1 MEIKRDYYLNELID
15 RLDNGLIKI
24 ITGIRRC
31 GKSYLLNTIFK
42 NYLVGQGIDN
52 EHIIQLSLDE
62 NKNKKFLDPDVL
74 DEYIRSLIIDGNKY
88 YLLLDEIQEVKDFE
102 SVLIGFMHINNVEIY
117 VTGSNSKFLSS
128 DIVTEFRGRGDE
140 IRVYPLSFAEFY
152 SVYDGSEEKALSEYY
167 TYGGLPLTVL
177 AKTDNSKINYL
188 RTQKDN
194 VYINDIVDRN
204 NIQNKEELEMLVQI
218 IASDI
223 GCLTNPLKLSNSF
236 KERDRQSTMTDK
248 TIYNYL
254 GYLQDAFMIEKARR
268 FDVRGKRFIETPQK
282 YYFTDMGIRNSFLDF
297 RQSEE
302 ISHTMENVIYI
313 ELKKR
318 GYNVDVGSVEI
329 REGDAKKQLE
339 IDFVANKGNNKIYIQ
354 SALEM
359 KTGEKVRQEQKSLL
373 NVNDFF
379 KKIIIGGDNVKRSR
393 YDNGIIKF
401 PLGIFIESGAHFT
414 RQVSLKYKAWL
425 VYHVLYPVM
434 KFGVLKFNCVNSK

>member
-1 MEIKRDYYLNELID
+1 MEIKRDYYLKELID
-15 RLDNGLIKI
+15 RIDNQLIKI

-31 GKSYLLNTIFK
+31 GKSYLLNVIFK
-42 NYLVGQGIDN
+42 NYLINQGIDE
-52 EHIIQLSLDE
+52 EHILQLSLDE
-62 NKNKKFLDPDVL
+62 NKNKKYLDPDVL
-74 DEYIRSLIIDGNKY
+74 DEYIRSLIKDKNKY
-88 YLLLDEIQEVKDFE
+88 YILLDEIQEVKDFE
-102 SVLIGFMHINNVEIY
+102 SVLIGFMHISNVDIY

-152 SVYDGSEEKALSEYY
+152 SVYDDSYEIALSEYY

-177 AKTDNSKINYL
+177 AKTDNAKINYL
-188 RTQKDN
+188 KMQRDN

-204 NIQNKEELEMLVQI
+204 KVQNKEELEILTQI
-218 IASDI
+218 IASDV
-223 GCLTNPLKLSNSF
+223 GCLTNPLKLSNNF
-236 KERDRQSTMTDK
+236 KERDKTSTMTDK

-268 FDVRGKRFIETPQK
+268 FDVRGKKFIETPQK

-329 REGDAKKQLE
+329 REGNAKKQLE

-359 KTGEKVRQEQKSLL
+359 KTAEKVKQEQKSLL

-379 KKIIIGGDNVKRSR
+379 KKIIIVGDNIKRSR
-393 YDNGIIKF
+393 YDNGIILMSIYDF
-401 PLGIFIESGAHFT
+401 LLDEN
-414 RQVSLKYKAWL
+414 SLEY
-425 VYHVLYPVM
+425 
-434 KFGVLKFNCVNSK
+434 

>member
-1 MEIKRDYYLNELID
+1 MEIKRDYYLQELID
-15 RLDNGLIKI
+15 RMDNGLIKV

-42 NYLVGQGIDN
+42 NYLLEQGIDE

-62 NKNKKFLDPDVL
+62 NINKKFLDPD
-74 DEYIRSLIIDGNKY
+74 
-88 YLLLDEIQEVKDFE
+88 LLDEHIRYLIKDQKKYFIILDEVQKVKDFE
-102 SVLIGFMHINNVEIY
+102 AVLIGFMHINNVDIY

-128 DIVTEFRGRGDE
+128 DIITEFRGRGDE
-140 IRVYPLSFAEFY
+140 IKVYPLSFSEFY
-152 SVYDGSEEKALSEYY
+152 SVYDGSEEKALNEYY
-167 TYGGLPLTVL
+167 IYGGLPLAVL
-177 AKTDNSKINYL
+177 AKNDNAKINYL
-188 RTQKDN
+188 NTQKNN
-194 VYINDIVDRN
+194 VYINDIIDRN
-204 NIQNKEELEMLVQI
+204 KIQNKEEFEMLVQI

-223 GCLTNPLKLSNSF
+223 GCLTNPLKLSNNF
-236 KERDRQSTMTDK
+236 KERDKLSSMTDK

-254 GYLQDAFMIEKARR
+254 GYLQDAFMIEKAKR
-268 FDVRGKRFIETPQK
+268 FDIRGKKFIETPQK

-302 ISHTMENVIYI
+302 ISHTMENVIYL

-329 REGDAKKQLE
+329 REGDSKKQLE

-359 KTGEKVRQEQKSLL
+359 KTKEKVMQEQKSLL

-379 KKIIIGGDNVKRSR
+379 KKIIIVGDNVTKSR
-393 YDNGIIKF
+393 YDNGIILMSIYDF
-401 PLGIFIESGAHFT
+401 LLDSES
-414 RQVSLKYKAWL
+414 LNY
-425 VYHVLYPVM
+425 
-434 KFGVLKFNCVNSK
+434 

>member
-1 MEIKRDYYLNELID
+1 MEIKRDYYLQELID
-15 RLDNGLIKI
+15 RIDNGLIKI

-42 NYLVGQGIDN
+42 NYLIEQGTDE

-62 NKNKKFLDPDVL
+62 NKNKKYLNPDVL
-74 DEYIRSLIIDGNKY
+74 DEYIRSLIKDKNKY
-88 YLLLDEIQEVKDFE
+88 YILLDEIQEVKDFE

-140 IRVYPLSFAEFY
+140 VRVYPLSFAEFF
-152 SVYDGSEEKALSEYY
+152 SVYDGSEERALGEYY
-167 TYGGLPLTVL
+167 TFGGLPLTIL
-177 AKTDNSKINYL
+177 AKSDNSKINYL

-204 NIQNKEELEMLVQI
+204 KIQNKEELEMLVQI

-223 GCLTNPLKLSNSF
+223 GCLTNPLKLSNNF
-236 KERDRQSTMTDK
+236 RERDKLSTMTDK

-254 GYLQDAFMIEKARR
+254 GYLQDAFMIEKAKR
-268 FDVRGKRFIETPQK
+268 FDVRGKRFIDTPQK

-313 ELKKR
+313 ELRKR

-359 KTGEKVRQEQKSLL
+359 KTAEKVQQEQKSLL
-373 NVNDFF
+373 NINDFF
-379 KKIIIGGDNVKRSR
+379 KKIIIVGDNIKRSR
-393 YDNGIIKF
+393 FDNGIIIMSIYDF
-401 PLGIFIESGAHFT
+401 LLDAN
-414 RQVSLKYKAWL
+414 SLEY
-425 VYHVLYPVM
+425 
-434 KFGVLKFNCVNSK
+434 

>member
-1 MEIKRDYYLNELID
+1 MEIKRDYYLKELID
-15 RLDNGLIKI
+15 RIDNGLIKI

-31 GKSYLLNTIFK
+31 GKSYLLNVIFK
-42 NYLVGQGIDN
+42 NYLLGEGIDK

-62 NKNKKFLDPDVL
+62 NRNKKYLDPDIL
-74 DEYIRSLIIDGNKY
+74 DSYIRNLIKDNNKY
-88 YLLLDEIQEVKDFE
+88 YLLLDEVQEVKDFE
-102 SVLIGFMHINNVEIY
+102 SVLIGFMHISNLEIY

-140 IRVYPLSFAEFY
+140 IRVYPLSFSEFY
-152 SVYDGSEEKALSEYY
+152 SVYNGSEEKALNEYY
-167 TYGGLPLTVL
+167 TFGGLPLTVL
-177 AKTDNSKINYL
+177 SKTDNTKINYL

-204 NIQNKEELEMLVQI
+204 KIQNKEELEMLVQI
-218 IASDI
+218 VASDI
-223 GCLTNPLKLSNSF
+223 GCLTNPLKLSNNF
-236 KERDRQSTMTDK
+236 KERDKLSTMTDK

-282 YYFTDMGIRNSFLDF
+282 YYFTDMGIRNSFIDF

-302 ISHTMENVIYI
+302 ISHIMENVIYI

-329 REGDAKKQLE
+329 REGNTKKQLE

-359 KTGEKVRQEQKSLL
+359 KTADKVKQEQKSLL

-379 KKIIIGGDNVKRSR
+379 KKIIIVGDNIKKSR
-393 YDNGIIKF
+393 YDNGIILMSIYDF
-401 PLGIFIESGAHFT
+401 LLDEN
-414 RQVSLKYKAWL
+414 SLNY
-425 VYHVLYPVM
+425 
-434 KFGVLKFNCVNSK
+434 

>member
-1 MEIKRDYYLNELID
+1 MEIKRDYYLKELID
-15 RLDNGLIKI
+15 RIDNQLIKI

-42 NYLVGQGIDN
+42 NYLIEQGIDE

-62 NKNKKFLDPDVL
+62 NKNKKYLDPDLL
-74 DEYIRSLIIDGNKY
+74 DEYIRSLIKDKNKY
-88 YLLLDEIQEVKDFE
+88 YLLLDEVQEVKNFE
-102 SVLIGFMHINNVEIY
+102 SVLIGFMHISNVEIY

-140 IRVYPLSFAEFY
+140 IRVYPLSFSEFY
-152 SVYDGSEEKALSEYY
+152 SVYEGSEEKALSEYY
-167 TYGGLPLTVL
+167 IYGGLPLTVI
-177 AKTDNSKINYL
+177 AKTDNAKINYL
-188 RTQKDN
+188 RAQKDN
-194 VYINDIVDRN
+194 VYINDIVERN
-204 NIQNKEELEMLVQI
+204 KIQNKEKLEMLIQI

-223 GCLTNPLKLSNSF
+223 GCLTNPLKLSNNF
-236 KERDRQSTMTDK
+236 KERDSLSTMTDK

-268 FDVRGKRFIETPQK
+268 FDVRGKKFIETPQK

-302 ISHTMENVIYI
+302 ISHIMENVIYI

-318 GYNVDVGSVEI
+318 GYNVDVRYVET
-329 REGDAKKQLE
+329 RERNAKKQLE

-359 KTGEKVRQEQKSLL
+359 KTEEKVKQEQKSLL

-379 KKIIIGGDNVKRSR
+379 KKIIIVGDNIKRSR
-393 YDNGIIKF
+393 FDNGIIIMSIYDF
-401 PLGIFIESGAHFT
+401 LLDAN
-414 RQVSLKYKAWL
+414 SLEY
-425 VYHVLYPVM
+425 
-434 KFGVLKFNCVNSK
+434 

>member
-1 MEIKRDYYLNELID
+1 MEIKRDYYLKELID
-15 RLDNGLIKI
+15 RIDNQLIKI

-31 GKSYLLNTIFK
+31 GKSYLLNIIFK
-42 NYLVGQGIDN
+42 NYLTNQGIDE

-62 NKNKKFLDPDVL
+62 KKNKKYLNPDVL
-74 DEYIRSLIIDGNKY
+74 DEYIRSLIKDKKKY
-88 YLLLDEIQEVKDFE
+88 FILLDEIQEVPDFE
-102 SVLIGFMHINNVEIY
+102 SVLIGFMHINNVDIY

-128 DIVTEFRGRGDE
+128 DIITEFRGRGDE
-140 IRVYPLSFAEFY
+140 IRVYPLSFEEFY
-152 SVYDGSEEKALSEYY
+152 SVYNGSEEKALNEYY
-167 TYGGLPLTVL
+167 TFGGLPLTVL
-177 AKTDNSKINYL
+177 AKTDTNKINYL

-194 VYINDIVDRN
+194 VYINDIIDRN
-204 NIQNKEELEMLVQI
+204 KVKNKEELEMLVQI

-236 KERDRQSTMTDK
+236 KERDKTSTMTDK

-302 ISHTMENVIYI
+302 ISHIMENVIYI

-329 REGDAKKQLE
+329 REGNAKKQLE

-359 KTGEKVRQEQKSLL
+359 RTKEKVQQEQRSLI

-379 KKIIIGGDNVKRSR
+379 KKIIIVGDNIKRTR
-393 YDNGIIKF
+393 YDNGIILMSIYDFLLDEK
-401 PLGIFIESGAHFT
+401 
-414 RQVSLKYKAWL
+414 SLEY
-425 VYHVLYPVM
+425 
-434 KFGVLKFNCVNSK
+434 

>member
-1 MEIKRDYYLNELID
+1 MEIKRDYYLKELID
-15 RLDNGLIKI
+15 RMDNQLIKI

-31 GKSYLLNTIFK
+31 GKSYLLNIIFK
-42 NYLVGQGIDN
+42 KYLLENGTD
-52 EHIIQLSLDE
+52 EDHIIQLSLDE
-62 NKNKKFLDPDVL
+62 NKNKKYLNPDIL
-74 DEYIRSLIIDGNKY
+74 DEYIRSLIKDKNKY
-88 YLLLDEIQEVKDFE
+88 YILLDEIQEVKDFE
-102 SVLIGFMHINNVEIY
+102 SVLIGFMHMSNVEIY

-152 SVYDGSEEKALSEYY
+152 SVYDGTEEKALNEYY
-167 TYGGLPLTVL
+167 TYGGLPLTVI
-177 AKTDNSKINYL
+177 AKTDNGKINYL

-194 VYINDIVDRN
+194 VYINDIIDRN
-204 NIQNKEELEMLVQI
+204 HIQNKEELEMLVQI

-223 GCLTNPLKLSNSF
+223 GCLTNPLKLSNNF
-236 KERDRQSTMTDK
+236 KERDKLSTMTDK

-302 ISHTMENVIYI
+302 VSHIMENVIYI

-359 KTGEKVRQEQKSLL
+359 KTEEKVKQEQKSLL

-379 KKIIIGGDNVKRSR
+379 KKIIIVGENIKRSR
-393 YDNGIIKF
+393 YDNGIIIMSIYDF
-401 PLGIFIESGAHFT
+401 LLDAN
-414 RQVSLKYKAWL
+414 SLDY
-425 VYHVLYPVM
+425 
-434 KFGVLKFNCVNSK
+434 

>member
-1 MEIKRDYYLNELID
+1 MEIKRDYYLKELID
-15 RLDNGLIKI
+15 RIDNGLIKI

-31 GKSYLLNTIFK
+31 GKSYLLNVIFK
-42 NYLVGQGIDN
+42 NYLLGEGIDK

-62 NKNKKFLDPDVL
+62 NRNKKYLDPDIL
-74 DEYIRSLIIDGNKY
+74 DSYIRNLIKDNNKY
-88 YLLLDEIQEVKDFE
+88 YLLLDEVQEVKDFE
-102 SVLIGFMHINNVEIY
+102 SVLIGFMHISNLEIY

-140 IRVYPLSFAEFY
+140 IRVYPLSFSEFY
-152 SVYDGSEEKALSEYY
+152 SVYDGSEEKALNEYY
-167 TYGGLPLTVL
+167 TFGGLPLTVL
-177 AKTDNSKINYL
+177 SKTDNSKINYL

-204 NIQNKEELEMLVQI
+204 KIQNKEKLEMLVQI
-218 IASDI
+218 VASDI
-223 GCLTNPLKLSNSF
+223 GCLTNPLKLSNNF
-236 KERDRQSTMTDK
+236 KERDKLSTMTDK

-268 FDVRGKRFIETPQK
+268 FDVRRKKVIKTPQK
-282 YYFTDMGIRNSFLDF
+282 YYFTDMGIRNSFIDF

-302 ISHTMENVIYI
+302 ISHIMENVIYI

-329 REGDAKKQLE
+329 REGNTKKQLE

-359 KTGEKVRQEQKSLL
+359 KTADKVKQEQKSLL

-379 KKIIIGGDNVKRSR
+379 KKIIIVGDNIKKSR
-393 YDNGIIKF
+393 YDNGIILMSIYDF
-401 PLGIFIESGAHFT
+401 LLDEN
-414 RQVSLKYKAWL
+414 SLNY
-425 VYHVLYPVM
+425 
-434 KFGVLKFNCVNSK
+434 

>member
-1 MEIKRDYYLNELID
+1 MEIKRDYYLKELID
-15 RLDNGLIKI
+15 RIDNQLIKI

-42 NYLVGQGIDN
+42 NYLIEQGID
-52 EHIIQLSLDE
+52 EKHIIQLSLDE
-62 NKNKKFLDPDVL
+62 NKNKKYLDPDVL
-74 DEYIRSLIIDGNKY
+74 DEYIRSSIKDENKY
-88 YLLLDEIQEVKDFE
+88 YILLDEVQEVKNFE
-102 SVLIGFMHINNVEIY
+102 SVLIGFMHISNVEIY

-140 IRVYPLSFAEFY
+140 IRVYPLSFSEFY

-167 TYGGLPLTVL
+167 IYGGLPLTVI
-177 AKTDNSKINYL
+177 AKTDNAKINYL
-188 RTQKDN
+188 RAQKDN
-194 VYINDIVDRN
+194 VYINDIVERN
-204 NIQNKEELEMLVQI
+204 KIQNKEKLEMLVQI

-223 GCLTNPLKLSNSF
+223 GCLTNPLKLSNNF
-236 KERDRQSTMTDK
+236 KERDSLSTMTDK

-254 GYLQDAFMIEKARR
+254 RYLQDAFMIEKARR
-268 FDVRGKRFIETPQK
+268 FDVRGKKFIETPQK

-302 ISHTMENVIYI
+302 ISHIMENVIYI

-329 REGDAKKQLE
+329 REGNAKKQLE

-359 KTGEKVRQEQKSLL
+359 KTEEKVKQEQKSLL

-379 KKIIIGGDNVKRSR
+379 KKIIIVADNIKRSR
-393 YDNGIIKF
+393 FDNGIIIMSIYDF
-401 PLGIFIESGAHFT
+401 LLDAN
-414 RQVSLKYKAWL
+414 SLEY
-425 VYHVLYPVM
+425 
-434 KFGVLKFNCVNSK
+434 

>member
-15 RLDNGLIKI
+15 RIDNQLIKI
-24 ITGIRRC
+24 VTGIRRC
-31 GKSYLLNTIFK
+31 GKSYLLNVIFK
-42 NYLVGQGIDN
+42 NYLIEQGIDE

-62 NKNKKFLDPDVL
+62 NKNKKYLDPDVL
-74 DEYIRSLIIDGNKY
+74 DEYIRSLIKDNNKY

-140 IRVYPLSFAEFY
+140 VRVYPLSFAEFF
-152 SVYDGSEEKALSEYY
+152 SVYDGSEERALSEYY
-167 TYGGLPLTVL
+167 TFGGLPLTIL
-177 AKTDNSKINYL
+177 AKSDNSKINYL

-204 NIQNKEELEMLVQI
+204 KIQNKEELEMLVQI

-223 GCLTNPLKLSNSF
+223 GCLTNPLKLSNNF
-236 KERDRQSTMTDK
+236 RERDKLSTMTDK

-268 FDVRGKRFIETPQK
+268 FDVRGKRFIDTPQK

-313 ELKKR
+313 ELRKR

-359 KTGEKVRQEQKSLL
+359 KTAEKVQQEQKSLL

-379 KKIIIGGDNVKRSR
+379 KKIIIVGDNIKRSR
-393 YDNGIIKF
+393 FDNGIIIMSIYDF
-401 PLGIFIESGAHFT
+401 LLDAN
-414 RQVSLKYKAWL
+414 SLEY
-425 VYHVLYPVM
+425 
-434 KFGVLKFNCVNSK
+434 

>member
-1 MEIKRDYYLNELID
+1 MEIKRDYYLKELID
-15 RLDNGLIKI
+15 RIDNGLIKI

-31 GKSYLLNTIFK
+31 GKSYLLNIIFK
-42 NYLVGQGIDN
+42 NYLIEQGVDK

-62 NKNKKFLDPDVL
+62 NKNKKYLEPDNL
-74 DEYIRSLIIDGNKY
+74 DEYIRNLIKDENKY
-88 YLLLDEIQEVKDFE
+88 YILLDEVQEVKDFE
-102 SVLIGFMHINNVEIY
+102 AVLIGFMHINNLEIY

-140 IRVYPLSFAEFY
+140 IRVYPLSFSEFY
-152 SVYDGSEEKALSEYY
+152 SVYNGSEEKALNEYY
-167 TYGGLPLTVL
+167 TFGGLPLTVL
-177 AKTDNSKINYL
+177 SKTDNTKINYL

-204 NIQNKEELEMLVQI
+204 KIQNKEELEMLVQI

-223 GCLTNPLKLSNSF
+223 GCLTNPLKLSNNF
-236 KERDRQSTMTDK
+236 KERDKLSTMTDK

-254 GYLQDAFMIEKARR
+254 GYLQDAFMIEKVKR
-268 FDVRGKRFIETPQK
+268 FDVKRNRVIKTPQK

-302 ISHTMENVIYI
+302 ISHIMENVIYI

-329 REGDAKKQLE
+329 RDGDKKKQLE

-359 KTGEKVRQEQKSLL
+359 KTADKVKQEQKSLL

-379 KKIIIGGDNVKRSR
+379 KKIIIVGDNVKRSR
-393 YDNGIIKF
+393 YDNGII
-401 PLGIFIESGAHFT
+401 LMGIYDFLLDEN
-414 RQVSLKYKAWL
+414 SLDY
-425 VYHVLYPVM
+425 
-434 KFGVLKFNCVNSK
+434 

>member
-1 MEIKRDYYLNELID
+1 MEIKRDFYLNELID
-15 RLDNGLIKI
+15 RMDNQLIKV

-42 NYLVGQGIDN
+42 NYLIEQEIDE

-62 NKNKKFLDPDVL
+62 NKNKKYLDPDVL
-74 DEYIRSLIIDGNKY
+74 DEYIRSLIKDKNKY
-88 YLLLDEIQEVKDFE
+88 YILLDEIQEVKSFE
-102 SVLIGFMHINNVEIY
+102 SVLIGFMHINNVDIY

-152 SVYDGSEEKALSEYY
+152 SIYEGSEERALNEYY

-177 AKTDNSKINYL
+177 AKTDNAKINYL
-188 RTQKDN
+188 KMQKDN
-194 VYINDIVDRN
+194 VYINDIIDRN
-204 NIQNKEELEMLVQI
+204 KVQNKEELEMLVQI

-223 GCLTNPLKLSNSF
+223 GCLTNPLKLSNHF
-236 KERDRQSTMTDK
+236 KERDTATTMTDK

-254 GYLQDAFMIEKARR
+254 EYLQNAFMIEKARR

-359 KTGEKVRQEQKSLL
+359 KTEEKVKQEQRSLL

-379 KKIIIGGDNVKRSR
+379 KKIIIVGDNIKRSR
-393 YDNGIIKF
+393 YENGIIIM
-401 PLGIFIESGAHFT
+401 GIYDFLLDAN
-414 RQVSLKYKAWL
+414 SLEY
-425 VYHVLYPVM
+425 
-434 KFGVLKFNCVNSK
+434 

>member
-1 MEIKRDYYLNELID
+1 MEIKRDYYLKELID
-15 RLDNGLIKI
+15 RIDNQLIKI

-31 GKSYLLNTIFK
+31 GKSYLLNIIFK
-42 NYLVGQGIDN
+42 NYLTNQGIDE

-62 NKNKKFLDPDVL
+62 KKNKKYLNPDVL
-74 DEYIRSLIIDGNKY
+74 DEYIRSLIKDEKKY
-88 YLLLDEIQEVKDFE
+88 FILLDEIQEVPDFE
-102 SVLIGFMHINNVEIY
+102 SVLIGFMHINNVDIY

-128 DIVTEFRGRGDE
+128 DIITEFRGRGDE
-140 IRVYPLSFAEFY
+140 IRVYPLSFEEFY
-152 SVYDGSEEKALSEYY
+152 SVYNGSEEKALNEYY
-167 TYGGLPLTVL
+167 TFGGLPLTVL
-177 AKTDNSKINYL
+177 AKTDTNKINYL
-188 RTQKDN
+188 RTQKDS
-194 VYINDIVDRN
+194 VYINDIIDRN
-204 NIQNKEELEMLVQI
+204 KVKNKEELEMLVQI

-236 KERDRQSTMTDK
+236 KERDKTSTMTDK

-302 ISHTMENVIYI
+302 ISHIMENVIYI

-329 REGDAKKQLE
+329 REGNAKKQLE

-359 KTGEKVRQEQKSLL
+359 RTKEKVQQEQRSLI

-379 KKIIIGGDNVKRSR
+379 KKIIIVGDNIKRTR
-393 YDNGIIKF
+393 YDNGIILMSIYDFLLDEK
-401 PLGIFIESGAHFT
+401 
-414 RQVSLKYKAWL
+414 SLEY
-425 VYHVLYPVM
+425 
-434 KFGVLKFNCVNSK
+434 

>member
-1 MEIKRDYYLNELID
+1 MEIKRDYYLQEIID
-15 RLDNGLIKI
+15 RMDNGLIKV

-42 NYLVGQGIDN
+42 NYLLKQGIDE

-62 NKNKKFLDPDVL
+62 NINKKYLEPDAL
-74 DEYIRSLIIDGNKY
+74 DEHIRGLIKDKKKY
-88 YLLLDEIQEVKDFE
+88 FIILDEIQKVKDFE
-102 SVLIGFMHINNVEIY
+102 SVLIGFMHISNVDVY

-128 DIVTEFRGRGDE
+128 DIITEFRGRGDE
-140 IRVYPLSFAEFY
+140 IKVYPLSFSEFF
-152 SVYDGSEEKALSEYY
+152 SVYNGSEEKALNEYY
-167 TYGGLPLTVL
+167 TFGGLPLTVL
-177 AKTDNSKINYL
+177 AKTENAKIDYL
-188 RTQKDN
+188 NTQKNN
-194 VYINDIVDRN
+194 VYVNDIIDRN
-204 NIQNKEELEMLVQI
+204 KIQNKEEFEMLVQI

-223 GCLTNPLKLSNSF
+223 GCLTNPLKLSNVF
-236 KERDRQSTMTDK
+236 KERDRSSSMTDK

-254 GYLQDAFMIEKARR
+254 AYLQDAFIIEKAKR

-302 ISHTMENVIYI
+302 ISHIMENVIYL

-329 REGDAKKQLE
+329 RDGDTKKQLE

-359 KTGEKVRQEQKSLL
+359 KTKEKVMQEQKSLL

-379 KKIIIGGDNVKRSR
+379 KKIIIVGDNVTRSR
-393 YDNGIIKF
+393 YDNGIILMSIYDF
-401 PLGIFIESGAHFT
+401 LLDSD
-414 RQVSLKYKAWL
+414 SLNY
-425 VYHVLYPVM
+425 
-434 KFGVLKFNCVNSK
+434 

>member
-1 MEIKRDYYLNELID
+1 MEIKRDYYLKELID
-15 RLDNGLIKI
+15 RIDNQLIKI

-31 GKSYLLNTIFK
+31 GKSYLLNVIFK
-42 NYLVGQGIDN
+42 NYLKEQGIDE

-62 NKNKKFLDPDVL
+62 NKNKKYLEPDVL
-74 DEYIRSLIIDGNKY
+74 DEYIRSLIKDKNKY
-88 YLLLDEIQEVKDFE
+88 YILLDEIQEVKDFE
-102 SVLIGFMHINNVEIY
+102 SVLIGFMHIDNVEIY

-140 IRVYPLSFAEFY
+140 IRIYPLSFAEFY
-152 SVYDGSEEKALSEYY
+152 SVYDGSEEIALSEYY

-188 RTQKDN
+188 KTQKDN

-204 NIQNKEELEMLVQI
+204 KVQNKEELEMLVQI

-223 GCLTNPLKLSNSF
+223 GCLTNPLKLSNNF
-236 KERDRQSTMTDK
+236 KERDKLSTMTDK

-329 REGDAKKQLE
+329 REGDSRKQLE

-373 NVNDFF
+373 NVNDF
-379 KKIIIGGDNVKRSR
+379 
-393 YDNGIIKF
+393 
-401 PLGIFIESGAHFT
+401 
-414 RQVSLKYKAWL
+414 
-425 VYHVLYPVM
+425 
-434 KFGVLKFNCVNSK
+434 

>member
-1 MEIKRDYYLNELID
+1 MEIKRDYYLKELID
-15 RLDNGLIKI
+15 RMDNQLIKI

-31 GKSYLLNTIFK
+31 GKSYLLNIIFK
-42 NYLVGQGIDN
+42 KYLLENGTD
-52 EHIIQLSLDE
+52 EDHIIQLSLDE
-62 NKNKKFLDPDVL
+62 NKNKKYLNPDIL
-74 DEYIRSLIIDGNKY
+74 DEHIRSLIKDKNKY
-88 YLLLDEIQEVKDFE
+88 YILLDEIQEVKDFE
-102 SVLIGFMHINNVEIY
+102 SVLIGFMHMTNVEIY

-152 SVYDGSEEKALSEYY
+152 SVYDGTEEKALNEYY
-167 TYGGLPLTVL
+167 TYGGLPLTVI
-177 AKTDNSKINYL
+177 AKTDNGKINYL

-194 VYINDIVDRN
+194 VYINDIIDRN

-223 GCLTNPLKLSNSF
+223 GCLTNPLKLSNNF
-236 KERDRQSTMTDK
+236 KERDKLSTMTDK

-302 ISHTMENVIYI
+302 VSHIMENVIYI

-359 KTGEKVRQEQKSLL
+359 KTEEKVKQEQKSLL

-379 KKIIIGGDNVKRSR
+379 KKIIIVGENIKRSR
-393 YDNGIIKF
+393 YDNGIIIMSIYDF
-401 PLGIFIESGAHFT
+401 LLDAN
-414 RQVSLKYKAWL
+414 SLDY
-425 VYHVLYPVM
+425 
-434 KFGVLKFNCVNSK
+434 